1 MLHLYFRSIN
11 RMVEIREFIEYP
23 DDLVDSIWEP
33 EWVNNHLSRAIIQDI
48 DKIKIPDGVTTEM
61 ADIANYSYT
70 RNSNFRAFCCT
81 HATKKDKWCTIQT
94 PNRLYPYVL
103 LY

>member
-1 MLHLYFRSIN
+1 MFSTLG
-11 RMVEIREFIEYP
+11 IREFIEYP

-70 RNSNFRAFCCT
+70 RNSNFRAF
-81 HATKKDKWCTIQT
+81 
-94 PNRLYPYVL
+94 
-103 LY
+103 